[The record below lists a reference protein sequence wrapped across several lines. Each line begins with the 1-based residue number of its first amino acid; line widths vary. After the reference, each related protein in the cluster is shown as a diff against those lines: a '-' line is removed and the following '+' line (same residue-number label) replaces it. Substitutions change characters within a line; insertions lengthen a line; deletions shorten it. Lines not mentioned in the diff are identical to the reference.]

1 MIHVPSQRTTEVM
14 AMNVFLGDLNATTD
28 ESVKYQNLFYL
39 NRVRF
44 KWKEKKSFK
53 EQVSEQ
59 LFKYYVSVKVQ
70 RTTIVNK

>member
-1 MIHVPSQRTTEVM
+1 M

-70 RTTIVNK
+70 RTTIFNK

>member
-1 MIHVPSQRTTEVM
+1 MIHVPSQRTTEVI
-14 AMNVFLGDLNATTD
+14 AMNVFLGDLNATKD
-28 ESVKYQNLFYL
+28 ESVKHQNLFYL

-59 LFKYYVSVKVQ
+59 LFKYYVSA
-70 RTTIVNK
+70 IYSINKSI

>member
-1 MIHVPSQRTTEVM
+1 MIHVPSQRITEVM
-14 AMNVFLGDLNATTD
+14 AMNVFLGDLNATKD